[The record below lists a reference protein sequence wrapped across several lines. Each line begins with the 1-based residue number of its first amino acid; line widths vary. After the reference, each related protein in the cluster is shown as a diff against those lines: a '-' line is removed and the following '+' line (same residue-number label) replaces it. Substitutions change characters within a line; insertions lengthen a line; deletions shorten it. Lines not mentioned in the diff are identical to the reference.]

1 MLLWPAKKEFATLYS
16 PQKQEDPVQ
25 DPQKFTK
32 KNIPDLQ
39 KEILE
44 IYTL

>member
-1 MLLWPAKKEFATLYS
+1 MLLLPAKKEFATLYNS
-16 PQKQEDPVQ
+16 QKQEDPVQ

-32 KNIPDLQ
+32 NIPNLQ
-39 KEILE
+39 KEILK